1 VEGAI
6 ALYQQSL
13 EIKERIGD
21 AQGKAATL
29 HELGRLK
36 ANQGEVEAAIALFNQ
51 SLEIKD
57 RIGDVQGRAMTL
69 QWIGWLA
76 ASVQQD
82 YETGIRCL
90 QESAEILERIGSP
103 EAANA
108 RRWLERIQQMANG
121 E

>member
-1 VEGAI
+1 MEGAI

-13 EIKERIGD
+13 EIKEQIGN

-29 HELGRLK
+29 HNLASLK
-36 ANQGEVEAAIALFNQ
+36 ANQGDVEGAIALFNQ
-51 SLEIKD
+51 SLEIED

-76 ASVQQD
+76 ASAQQD

-90 QESAEILERIGSP
+90 QESVEILERIGSA
-103 EAANA
+103 EATNA
-108 RRWLERIQQMANG
+108 RRVLERIQQMANDA
-121 E
+121 